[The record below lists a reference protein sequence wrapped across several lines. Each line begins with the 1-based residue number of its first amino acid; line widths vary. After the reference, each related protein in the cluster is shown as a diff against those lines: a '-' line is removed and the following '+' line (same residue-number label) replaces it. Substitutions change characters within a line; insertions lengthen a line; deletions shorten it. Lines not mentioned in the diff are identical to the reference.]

1 MFWHVFFLKLSF
13 IYIMTFKIERA
24 GGTDL
29 KMVWFSLGM
38 TRIRNKY
45 IRWAAQVEQFSG
57 KVEMICVQRWKNGD
71 YEAARR
77 EEKRK
82 TN

>member
-1 MFWHVFFLKLSF
+1 
-13 IYIMTFKIERA
+13 
-24 GGTDL
+24 
-29 KMVWFSLGM
+29 M